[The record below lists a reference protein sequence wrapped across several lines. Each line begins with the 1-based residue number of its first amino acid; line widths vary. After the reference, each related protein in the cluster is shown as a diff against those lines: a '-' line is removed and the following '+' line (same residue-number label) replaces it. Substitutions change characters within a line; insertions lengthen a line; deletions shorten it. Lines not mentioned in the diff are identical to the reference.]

1 MVDVSVVIPSYNC
14 GAWLAESLDSMLAQA
29 DETVEVIVID
39 DGSTDD
45 TRQVLAGYRDR
56 VTVVQGDHRGLAAA
70 RNLGLSRA
78 RGAWIAFHDADDVAL
93 PRRLPFQRAFLA
105 AHPDVDAIFCNGERM
120 DDPAR
125 RMVPADIV
133 RDVAGRALTVS
144 HLFAGYPVYFQGA
157 LVARAAF
164 DRAGPFDETF
174 RVQPEIEYGYRF
186 FPRCRAMFVDEVVFR
201 YRWHTTNTSRD
212 LLGTRVDI
220 ARTLE
225 DVLVRDPH
233 LVDEIGGQR
242 FRARLARHHFRI
254 ACSRL
259 KQGDAAGA
267 GVEARRATALYPL
280 HPRYQLL
287 RMRCALS
294 Q

>member
-1 MVDVSVVIPSYNC
+1 
-14 GAWLAESLDSMLAQA
+14 
-29 DETVEVIVID
+29 
-39 DGSTDD
+39 
-45 TRQVLAGYRDR
+45 
-56 VTVVQGDHRGLAAA
+56 
-70 RNLGLSRA
+70 
-78 RGAWIAFHDADDVAL
+78 
-93 PRRLPFQRAFLA
+93 
-105 AHPDVDAIFCNGERM
+105 M